1 MSNIVLEKVHQG
13 QKSFWDTNKIT
24 LSKSIKHKK
33 DENMLLNHIIGY
45 VLMTLHFKVLQ
56 GGPKRTSSVFKNGVR
71 IKYWTGSKPI

>member
-1 MSNIVLEKVHQG
+1 MSNVVLEKLHQG
-13 QKSFWDTNKIT
+13 QKSFRDTKIT

-33 DENMLLNHIIGY
+33 DGNKLSNHIIGY

-71 IKYWTGSKPI
+71 MTYWTGSKPI